1 MSQTPP
7 PPPSA
12 TSAGS
17 GTLGKIR
24 SPWAPILLGIIT
36 FGIYTFVYQFKT
48 FDEMK
53 KYSGEGI
60 GGALALVLIFFTCGI
75 VNIFLLP
82 SEVGNLYQRDSKP
95 APVSATTGFWVLI
108 PLLGSFIYYF
118 KVQGALND
126 FWTSKGATKS

>member
-12 TSAGS
+12 TSAAS
-17 GTLGKIR
+17 GTVGKIR

-36 FGIYTFVYQFKT
+36 LGIYTLVYEFKT

-60 GGALALVLIFFTCGI
+60 GGGLALVLAFICGI
-75 VNIFLLP
+75 VDAFLLP

-95 APVSATTGFWVLI
+95 APVSAMTAFWLFL
-108 PLLGSFIYYF
+108 PLLGIFIYYF